1 MADLYSA
8 GMQNGNAGDPDRPFF
23 SVVLTPHRSLG
34 RRGLA
39 VLLGVVGAISLASS
53 LVFSLIGAW
62 PVVGF
67 LGLDVALVGLAFFLN
82 YRAARAF
89 EEVEVS
95 PHEVVVRHV
104 PVRGGAREFR
114 CNPAW
119 ARLEIERIEDE
130 GVTRIRLTSR
140 GRSVRVGDFLN
151 PEDRGTFA
159 EAFRAALVDAR
170 SGAAR
175 GTG

>member
-1 MADLYSA
+1 
-8 GMQNGNAGDPDRPFF
+8 MQNGNAGDPDRPYF

-39 VLLGVVGAISLASS
+39 VLLGGVGVVSVATSLAFS
-53 LVFSLIGAW
+53 LVGAW

-67 LGLDVALVGLAFFLN
+67 VGLDVALIGVAFAAN

-89 EEVEVS
+89 EEVKVF
-95 PHEVVVRHV
+95 PHEVVVRQV
-104 PVRGGAREFR
+104 PVSGGAREFR

-170 SGAAR
+170 SGGAR
-175 GTG
+175 REMA